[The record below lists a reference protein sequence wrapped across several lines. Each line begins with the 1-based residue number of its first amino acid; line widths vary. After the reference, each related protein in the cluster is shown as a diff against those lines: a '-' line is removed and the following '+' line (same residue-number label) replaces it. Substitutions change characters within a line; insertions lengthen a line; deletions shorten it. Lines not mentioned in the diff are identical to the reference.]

1 MSRRK
6 YRCLVRVLSDHDT
19 ADYCQLRITSV
30 WQMERVNCPDIAR
43 ELALL
48 GRGIRNVLAMHAV
61 QGGQAWGAYEANALI
76 GILAVSRYQMR
87 DGLELHLWGL
97 HAKALHRDS
106 QAERAL
112 LDAALGWCRYQPRR
126 SEAHTDELQTLM
138 RISYA
143 VLCLK
148 KKT

>member
-1 MSRRK
+1 M
-6 YRCLVRVLSDHDT
+6 D
-19 ADYCQLRITSV
+19 
-30 WQMERVNCPDIAR
+30 RVNCPDIAR

-48 GRGIRNVLAMHAV
+48 GRGIRNVIAMHAV
-61 QGGQAWGAYEANALI
+61 QGGQAWGAYEANAPI

-112 LDAALGWCRYQPRR
+112 LDAALGWCRYHPRAAAGR
-126 SEAHTDELQTLM
+126 LRPPPGGARRDCWGPQHRFPPPNTPPPS
-138 RISYA
+138 
-143 VLCLK
+143 
-148 KKT
+148 

>member
-76 GILAVSRYQMR
+76 GILAALRYQMC
-87 DGLELHLWGL
+87 DGLAPHLGGL
-97 HAKALHRDS
+97 DAKDRHRDS
-106 QAERAL
+106 HGERAM
-112 LDAALGWCRYQPRR
+112 LDLALGR
-126 SEAHTDELQTLM
+126 D
-138 RISYA
+138 
-143 VLCLK
+143 
-148 KKT
+148 